1 MEKMTKEQLA
11 NMFDHTLLKPFATKE
26 DFQRLCEDSK
36 KYGFKMVAVNS
47 APVALCKEY
56 LKGSGVHVG
65 AAVSFPL
72 GQTTIEC
79 KVFET
84 KDAIANGADEIDYV
98 INVAELKNKNYKYIK
113 EEMERI
119 VSVCREAG
127 PRFQESSHKA
137 LRHNQRSH
145 HIPRPRYPDFPA
157 CGPAARGHPP

>member
-65 AAVSFPL
+65 RC
-72 GQTTIEC
+72 GQLP
-79 KVFET
+79 FG
-84 KDAIANGADEIDYV
+84 AN
-98 INVAELKNKNYKYIK
+98 
-113 EEMERI
+113 
-119 VSVCREAG
+119 
-127 PRFQESSHKA
+127 
-137 LRHNQRSH
+137 H
-145 HIPRPRYPDFPA
+145 H
-157 CGPAARGHPP
+157 

>member
-98 INVAELKNKNYKYIK
+98 IPGNDDAIRAVKLIAGAMADAVLEGKQGNQEAPAE
-113 EEMERI
+113 
-119 VSVCREAG
+119 EAN
-127 PRFQESSHKA
+127 A
-137 LRHNQRSH
+137 
-145 HIPRPRYPDFPA
+145 
-157 CGPAARGHPP
+157 